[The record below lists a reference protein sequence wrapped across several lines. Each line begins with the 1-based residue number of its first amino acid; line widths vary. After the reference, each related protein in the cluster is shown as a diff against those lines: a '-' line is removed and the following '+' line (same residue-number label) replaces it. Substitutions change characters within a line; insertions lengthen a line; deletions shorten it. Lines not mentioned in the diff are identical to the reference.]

1 MTNKQHDSKF
11 EELATLRDPDGPIA
25 VVSLNRENGRV
36 TFAITKEFDRAGKTE
51 RTPYL
56 SLRHIQGCR
65 RLLDD
70 LESRLPED
78 EDRARAALRRRS
90 A

>member
-1 MTNKQHDSKF
+1 MANKQQDPRF
-11 EELATLRDPDGPIA
+11 EELRTIGDPDGVMA

-36 TFAITKEFDRAGKTE
+36 TFALQKEFERAGKTE

-56 SLRHIQGCR
+56 SLRHIAGIR

-70 LESRLPED
+70 LEDSLPAD

>member
-1 MTNKQHDSKF
+1 MANKQQDPRF
-11 EELATLRDPDGPIA
+11 EELAAITDPDGVMAI
-25 VVSLNRENGRV
+25 VSLNRENGRV
-36 TFAITKEFDRAGKTE
+36 TFALQKEFERAGKTE

-56 SLRHIQGCR
+56 SHRHIAGVR
-65 RLLDD
+65 RILDE
-70 LESRLPED
+70 LEEQLPLH